1 MKNIKWKSKHF
12 SKFPSHKNKHE
23 AGKKKPAK
31 NVITWINI
39 IQAVLDVNKEDI
51 KIRIQEIN
59 WKYKIISDITIK
71 LLETK
76 GENI

>member
-1 MKNIKWKSKHF
+1 MKQ
-12 SKFPSHKNKHE
+12 E
-23 AGKKKPAK
+23 KKKPAK